1 MYIDGRKR
9 DYLTYFQRI
18 IDIVTPDAT
27 VIFDDVIKFA
37 HKTVSLY
44 EFLDE
49 KQIQYEIFKLD
60 PDDGIM
66 VIENAGEQARKV
78 GMR

>member
-37 HKTVSLY
+37 HKTISLY

-49 KQIQYEIFKLD
+49 KQIQYNIFKLD
-60 PDDGIM
+60 PDDGII
-66 VIENAGEQARKV
+66 VIENV
-78 GMR
+78 GMQMGKIITT